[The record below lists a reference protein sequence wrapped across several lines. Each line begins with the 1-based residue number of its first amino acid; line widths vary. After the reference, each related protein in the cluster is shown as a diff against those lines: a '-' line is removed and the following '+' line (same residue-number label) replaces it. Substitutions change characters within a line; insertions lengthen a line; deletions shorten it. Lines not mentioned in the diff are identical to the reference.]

1 MTDNT
6 NAKMLAMQKEHGPL
20 LEVKDLAI
28 DFTTDTGKPV
38 HAVRDANF
46 TVYPGQWVAIVGESG
61 SGKSTSA
68 MAVLGL
74 LPGTGHVVNGSIKL
88 DGEEIAG
95 AKQSEFDKL
104 RGTRMG
110 LVPQDPMSTLHPV
123 WRIGTQVKEALKANN
138 MDVDHEKRSALAKA
152 LAGDEVEVKGNDD
165 ETFLGAKELPELM
178 TEAKK
183 ALTEAG
189 VSGEA
194 FDKAVARFT
203 NEWVPGSETRWRVAD
218 DLIKAGVADD
228 QAWYLAKK
236 YVIGSTMDDRI
247 AGLLSEAGLPD
258 AATRARQ
265 FPHEFSGGMR
275 QRALIAIG
283 LACRPDLLI
292 ADEPT
297 SALDVTVQK
306 RILDHLH
313 MLTDSLGTAVLFI
326 THDLGL
332 AAERA
337 QHIVVMYKGQ
347 VVESGPSLEVLQ
359 PPQHPYTKRLVAA
372 APSLASQ
379 RIISAKERGENA
391 DALLDHHIAGEST
404 LEKSEHIITVDHLT
418 KEFKL
423 PRKKEMFKAVDDVSF
438 SVKRGTTLAIVGES
452 GSGKSTVA
460 NMVLHL
466 LKPTSGKVFYE
477 GRDISTFKAKDL
489 LGFRRH
495 VQPVFQNPYG
505 SLDPMYSIFRSIEE
519 PLRIHKIGDKKWRA
533 NRVKELLDMV
543 EMPASVMGRYPNEL
557 SGGQRQ
563 RIAIARAMALDP
575 DVIVCDEAVSAL
587 DVLVQD
593 QVLRLLNDLQAE
605 KGLSYLFITHDLAVV
620 RQIADEVVVMQH
632 GKLVEHAT
640 TDEVFDHPQKQYT
653 RDLLDAIPGGKL
665 QLGLD

>member
-74 LPGTGHVVNGSIKL
+74 LPGTGHVANGSIKL

-104 RGTRMG
+104 RGTKMG
-110 LVPQDPMSTLHPV
+110 LVPQDPMSNLNPV

-138 MDVDHEKRSALAKA
+138 MDVAHEKRSALAKA

-236 YVIGSTMDDRI
+236 YVTGSTMDDRI

-359 PPQHPYTKRLVAA
+359 HPQHPYTKRLVAA

-391 DALLDHHIAGEST
+391 DALLDHHIAGDVGERLHRYVLSEFRVGMDVCLVAYHVRLLFIFNDLGHHRGFAGERFADEGLAFDYGYASSDGLQQLNFEMKGVARNHLA
-404 LEKSEHIITVDHLT
+404 LE
-418 KEFKL
+418 FY
-423 PRKKEMFKAVDDVSF
+423 AVD
-438 SVKRGTTLAIVGES
+438 
-452 GSGKSTVA
+452 
-460 NMVLHL
+460 LH
-466 LKPTSGKVFYE
+466 E
-477 GRDISTFKAKDL
+477 IS
-489 LGFRRH
+489 R
-495 VQPVFQNPYG
+495 VV
-505 SLDPMYSIFRSIEE
+505 
-519 PLRIHKIGDKKWRA
+519 LRIRNTA
-533 NRVKELLDMV
+533 
-543 EMPASVMGRYPNEL
+543 
-557 SGGQRQ
+557 
-563 RIAIARAMALDP
+563 
-575 DVIVCDEAVSAL
+575 
-587 DVLVQD
+587 
-593 QVLRLLNDLQAE
+593 
-605 KGLSYLFITHDLAVV
+605 
-620 RQIADEVVVMQH
+620 
-632 GKLVEHAT
+632 
-640 TDEVFDHPQKQYT
+640 
-653 RDLLDAIPGGKL
+653 
-665 QLGLD
+665 

>member
-110 LVPQDPMSTLHPV
+110 LVPQDPMSNLNPV

-258 AATRARQ
+258 AATRAHQ

-359 PPQHPYTKRLVAA
+359 HPQHPYTKRLVAA

-477 GRDISTFKAKDL
+477 GRDTSTFKAKDL

-519 PLRIHKIGDKKWRA
+519 PLRIHKIGDSKWRA

>member
-104 RGTRMG
+104 RGTKMG
-110 LVPQDPMSTLHPV
+110 LVPQDPMSNLNPV

-138 MDVDHEKRSALAKA
+138 MDVAHEKRSALAKA

-194 FDKAVARFT
+194 FDKGVARFT

-236 YVIGSTMDDRI
+236 YVTGSTMDDRI

-359 PPQHPYTKRLVAA
+359 HPQHPYTKRLVAA

-379 RIISAKERGENA
+379 RIISAKERGEDA

-477 GRDISTFKAKDL
+477 GRDTSTFKSKDL

>member
-6 NAKMLAMQKEHGPL
+6 NATMLAMQKEHGPL
-20 LEVKDLAI
+20 LEVRNLAI

-104 RGTRMG
+104 RGTKMG
-110 LVPQDPMSTLHPV
+110 LVPQDPMSNLNPV
-123 WRIGTQVKEALKANN
+123 WRIGSQVKEALKANN

-337 QHIVVMYKGQ
+337 QRIVVMYKGQ

-359 PPQHPYTKRLVAA
+359 HPQHPYTKRLVAA

-391 DALLDHHIAGEST
+391 DALLGHHIAGEST
-404 LEKSEHIITVDHLT
+404 LEKSEHIITVDHLI

-477 GRDISTFKAKDL
+477 GRDTSTFKAKDL

>member
-6 NAKMLAMQKEHGPL
+6 NATMLAMQKEHGPL
-20 LEVKDLAI
+20 LEVRNLAI

-104 RGTRMG
+104 RGTKMG
-110 LVPQDPMSTLHPV
+110 LVPQDPMSNLNPV
-123 WRIGTQVKEALKANN
+123 RRIGTQVKEALKANN

-337 QHIVVMYKGQ
+337 QRIVVMYKGQ

-359 PPQHPYTKRLVAA
+359 HPQHPYTKRLVAA

-391 DALLDHHIAGEST
+391 DALLGHHIAGEST

-477 GRDISTFKAKDL
+477 GRDTSTFKAKDL

-519 PLRIHKIGDKKWRA
+519 PLRIHKIGDKKSRA

>member
-104 RGTRMG
+104 RGTKMG
-110 LVPQDPMSTLHPV
+110 LVPQDPMSNLNPV

-138 MDVDHEKRSALAKA
+138 MDVAHEKRSALAKA

-236 YVIGSTMDDRI
+236 YVTGSTMDDRI

-359 PPQHPYTKRLVAA
+359 HPQHPYTKRLVAA

-379 RIISAKERGENA
+379 RIISAKERGEDA
-391 DALLDHHIAGEST
+391 AALLDHHIAGEST

-477 GRDISTFKAKDL
+477 GRDTSTFKSKDL